1 MLSLKLQ
8 LKNTCFTIDETDQMK
23 LFNKDLYWIRSGF
36 FTLLQNLS
44 GVFFSIGS
52 FYILLRILGPND
64 YGVWVLF
71 MVTVT
76 ILETIRGGLIQNA
89 LIKYL
94 ASEEKTEH
102 PRIISASF
110 TISGILTVI
119 CILLNLGFSHIL
131 ATLWKAPEL
140 IPIFNMYCFTFII
153 SGILTQFNCILQAN
167 LKFKSIFVSSFIM
180 QFSFFAYVLT
190 CFIFKFNIRLI
201 DLIYLQMFNYTVSVS
216 ISYFQVRAYLSITY
230 SLCVDW
236 IKKLFHYGKYAFGT
250 SVSAIL
256 SVTVD
261 QMMLGAILSPMQA
274 GAFNVAVRLTN
285 LLDIPTNAVAVIV
298 FPQSAKRI
306 VTEGKEGI
314 KYLYEKSVGTLIA
327 LLIPGII
334 FLYLFSGIVVNLI
347 AGDNYK
353 DAIPLLH
360 ITLLYCL
367 FTPYGRQFGNIL
379 DSIGK
384 TRLTFLVVLLVTS
397 INIGLNYLFITRF
410 GVLGAAYATLAAHII
425 GFFIGQSILKKELN
439 VSIRN
444 TFVFAWQ
451 FYPEFYRK
459 YIKKN

>member
-1 MLSLKLQ
+1 MNILK
-8 LKNTCFTIDETDQMK
+8 
-23 LFNKDLYWIRSGF
+23 KDLYWIRSGF

-52 FYILLRILGPND
+52 FYILLRVLGPHD

-76 ILETIRGGLIQNA
+76 IFETVRGGLVQNA
-89 LIKYL
+89 LIKFL

-102 PRIISASF
+102 PGIISASF
-110 TISGILTVI
+110 TISGILTLF
-119 CILLNLGFSHIL
+119 CIILNLGFAGYLSAI
-131 ATLWKAPEL
+131 WKAPEL
-140 IPIFNMYCFTFII
+140 VPIFNMYCLTFII

-167 LKFKSIFVSSFIM
+167 LKFRNIFVSSFIQ
-180 QFSFFAYVLT
+180 QFFFFAYVLI
-190 CFIFKFNIRLI
+190 CYILNFKIQLI
-201 DLIYLQMFNYTVSVS
+201 DLVYMQIINYSIAMILSYIYVRPYLA
-216 ISYFQVRAYLSITY
+216 ISYRLST
-230 SLCVDW
+230 DW
-236 IKKLFHYGKYAFGT
+236 IKKLFNYGKYAFGT

-261 QMMLGAILSPMQA
+261 QMMLGAILSPVQA

-306 VTEGKEGI
+306 STEGKDGI

-327 LLIPGII
+327 LLIPGIL
-334 FLYLFSGIVVNLI
+334 FLYIFSGFVVNLV
-347 AGDNYK
+347 AGSNYK

-379 DSIGK
+379 DSIGR

-397 INIGLNYLFITRF
+397 INIGLNYLFISRI
-410 GVLGAAYATLAAHII
+410 GVMGAAYATLTAHII
-425 GFFIGQSILKKELN
+425 GFAIGQTILKKELN
-439 VSIRN
+439 VNIRN
-444 TFVFAWQ
+444 TFVYAFQ
-451 FYPEFYRK
+451 FCPEFYKK
-459 YIKKN
+459 YLKSTK

>member
-1 MLSLKLQ
+1 
-8 LKNTCFTIDETDQMK
+8 MK
-23 LFNKDLYWIRSGF
+23 IFNKDLYWIRAGF
-36 FTLLQNLS
+36 FSLLQNLS

-52 FYILLRILGPND
+52 FYILLRILGPNE

-76 ILETIRGGLIQNA
+76 ILETVRGGLVQNA
-89 LIKYL
+89 LIRFL
-94 ASEEKTEH
+94 AAEGKTEH
-102 PRIISASF
+102 HKITAASF
-110 TISGILTVI
+110 TISGVLSLLCIILI
-119 CILLNLGFSHIL
+119 LGFGNFL
-131 ATLWKAPEL
+131 ATIWKAPEL
-140 IPIFNMYCFTFII
+140 VFIFNMYCFTFII

-167 LKFKSIFVSSFIM
+167 LKFRSIFAGSFIM
-180 QFSFFAYVLT
+180 QFSFFVYVAV
-190 CFIFKFNIRLI
+190 CYAFNFGIKLI
-201 DLIYLQMFNYTVSVS
+201 DLVYVQIATNAIAAIIT
-216 ISYFQVRAYLSITY
+216 YFLVKPYLSISFKIY
-230 SLCVDW
+230 PEW
-236 IKKLFHYGKYAFGT
+236 IKKLFNYGKYAFGT

-261 QMMLGAILSPMQA
+261 QMMLGAILSPVQA

-298 FPQSAKRI
+298 FPQSAKRMA
-306 VTEGKEGI
+306 TEGKEGI

-327 LLIPGII
+327 LLIPGIL
-334 FLYLFSGIVVNLI
+334 FLYLFSDFVVQLV
-347 AGDNYK
+347 AGLNYK
-353 DAIPLLH
+353 DTIPLLH

-397 INIGLNYLFITRF
+397 INIGLNYLFISRF

-425 GFFIGQSILKKELN
+425 GFIIGQSILKRELN

-444 TFVFAWQ
+444 TFIYAYG
-451 FYPEFYRK
+451 FYPEFFRK
-459 YIKKN
+459 YIKPSV